1 MARFWE
7 SLQTVFHVSWKNSS
21 ICFGRVSRKIRLALY
36 QVSSL
41 HLKTSKTSENVPR
54 NLPDLFRQNHHSTFS
69 KGIRFF
75 YKAFKM
81 GAGQNSTSRK
91 RVRLPTPAQ
100 LIRSDLECKKTRTNL
115 PINHCVK
122 VLSRTPRSEEGLIAQ
137 PHFILTGNR
146 ISKMD
151 PFGRLFLTVIL
162 PFSVSKICL
171 ANERPSPKPPFCR
184 VLALSTR

>member
-75 YKAFKM
+75 YKAFKI
-81 GAGQNSTSRK
+81 A
-91 RVRLPTPAQ
+91 RVRD
-100 LIRSDLECKKTRTNL
+100 S
-115 PINHCVK
+115 
-122 VLSRTPRSEEGLIAQ
+122 GY
-137 PHFILTGNR
+137 FILTGNR
-146 ISKMD
+146 ISKID